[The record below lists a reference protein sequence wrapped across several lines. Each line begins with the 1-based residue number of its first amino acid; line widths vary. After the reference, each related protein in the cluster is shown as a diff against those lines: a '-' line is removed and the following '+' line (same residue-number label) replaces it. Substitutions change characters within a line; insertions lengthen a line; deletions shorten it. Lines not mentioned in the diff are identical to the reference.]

1 MEAETVSKPIRSISD
16 TAFWV
21 AVYRTIES
29 SRKDAHFHDPYAK
42 ILAGEHG
49 EKILRSMPRARS
61 SAWSIITR
69 TCIFDELIQNT
80 IEKYDIDAVINI
92 GAGLDTRPFR
102 LQLPPS
108 LRWVELD
115 LPEILSYKQDKLQGN
130 TPKCVLESFELDI
143 TDSCSRREIFEK
155 INKEV
160 KKALV
165 ISEGVLVYLSAEE
178 ASLLAEELR
187 ENSNFMF
194 WITDIISPSILKRLQ
209 NNWNNQLASAN
220 AQMKFAPEEGADYFI
235 KFGWNP
241 LEARST
247 VSESRRLN
255 RRMPMDWLFRF
266 FEKIQPKEQKKL
278 YDRAFTGTVLYI
290 SACHDS

>member
-155 INKEV
+155 I
-160 KKALV
+160 
-165 ISEGVLVYLSAEE
+165 I
-178 ASLLAEELR
+178 
-187 ENSNFMF
+187 F
-194 WITDIISPSILKRLQ
+194 
-209 NNWNNQLASAN
+209 
-220 AQMKFAPEEGADYFI
+220 
-235 KFGWNP
+235 
-241 LEARST
+241 
-247 VSESRRLN
+247 
-255 RRMPMDWLFRF
+255 
-266 FEKIQPKEQKKL
+266 
-278 YDRAFTGTVLYI
+278 
-290 SACHDS
+290 